1 MKGLVFISFLEF
13 LELRLGIPA
22 LEDLLAQAPL
32 ATGGAFTA
40 VGSYP
45 DEEFGVLLGAGCAA
59 LGTEAPETL
68 EEFGIY
74 LFRRLAWEHEDL
86 VGGYCGVLELLRR
99 LDEHI
104 HASVKAIHPDAE
116 VPEFEVLREEGAS
129 IVLEYRSPRALE
141 PLARGLLRGC
151 FEHFNEPHTVCSEP
165 HPSDPHR
172 FTFFID
178 PVNAAADGSAS
189 A

>member
-1 MKGLVFISFLEF
+1 
-13 LELRLGIPA
+13 
-22 LEDLLAQAPL
+22 
-32 ATGGAFTA
+32 
-40 VGSYP
+40 
-45 DEEFGVLLGAGCAA
+45 
-59 LGTEAPETL
+59 
-68 EEFGIY
+68 
-74 LFRRLAWEHEDL
+74 
-86 VGGYCGVLELLRR
+86 
-99 LDEHI
+99 
-104 HASVKAIHPDAE
+104 